1 MVMMLLGETTPRRL
15 LVTSGVARIAP
26 ERLEQFSAAGFQLEY
41 AYDLSGTYDTE
52 SVVAA
57 VAGFWGVLAGT
68 EVYSREVLSRLPEL
82 RAIARCGVGVD
93 AIDLDAASELG
104 VTVITTPGTND
115 ESVAEFA
122 VGLILAT
129 LGLGG
134 AAGRSSLTGE
144 TVAIVGLGA
153 IGLAVARR
161 LRPFGCR
168 ILGVDPVADA
178 GECHDLGIELAS
190 LDSAL
195 VRAGVL
201 TLHAPLTSATRG
213 LIGARELA
221 LMSSDATLVNTA
233 RGGVVDE
240 AALAR
245 ALATRQLRAAAID
258 VFEDEPLPPNHPL
271 RSTPAT
277 LVTGHIAG
285 MTTASVRAMPDA
297 ALNGL
302 VDLSHVREPVRG
314 ALNAVAEPRVAA
326 EAP

>member
-1 MVMMLLGETTPRRL
+1 MVPVSETSRRL

-26 ERLEQFSAAGFQLEY
+26 ERLQQFVAAGFEMEY
-41 AYDLSGTYDTE
+41 AYDLSGSHDAH
-52 SVVAA
+52 SVVSA
-57 VAGFWGVLAGT
+57 VTGFWGVLAGT
-68 EVYSREVLSRLPEL
+68 EVYSREVLTRLPEL
-82 RAIARCGVGVD
+82 RALARCGVGVD
-93 AIDLDAASELG
+93 AIDLDAATAQG

-122 VGLILAT
+122 VGLILT
-129 LGLGG
+129 TMGLGG
-134 AAGRSSLTGE
+134 GRGRASLTGE

-168 ILGVDPVADA
+168 ILGVDPVADT
-178 GECHDLGIELAS
+178 GECRRLGVELTT

-221 LMSSDATLVNTA
+221 LMSSDACLVNTA
-233 RGGVVDE
+233 RGGLVDE
-240 AALAR
+240 VALSR
-245 ALATRQLRAAAID
+245 ALSARQLRAAAID
-258 VFEDEPLPPNHPL
+258 VFEDEPLPAAHPL
-271 RSTPAT
+271 RATPAT
-277 LVTGHIAG
+277 LVTGHVAG
-285 MTTASVRAMPDA
+285 MTTASVHAMLDA
-297 ALNGL
+297 ALDGL
-302 VDLSHVREPVRG
+302 VDLSHGRRPVRG
-314 ALNAVAEPRVAA
+314 ALNSVAEPLRVVA

>member
-1 MVMMLLGETTPRRL
+1 MVLLSDTPRRRL
-15 LVTSGVARIAP
+15 LITSGVARIAP
-26 ERLEQFSAAGFQLEY
+26 ERLEQFAAAGFELEY
-41 AYDLSGTYDTE
+41 GYQLSGTYDAA
-52 SVVAA
+52 SVVRALD
-57 VAGFWGVLAGT
+57 GFWGVLAGT
-68 EVYSREVLSRLPEL
+68 EVYSREVLSGLPEL
-82 RAIARCGVGVD
+82 RVIARCGVGVD
-93 AIDLDAASELG
+93 AIDVDAARELG

-129 LGLGG
+129 MGLGG
-134 AAGRSSLTGE
+134 DVGRASLTGE

-168 ILGVDPVADA
+168 LLGVDPVADVDA
-178 GECHDLGIELAS
+178 CRSLGIELAS

-195 VRAGVL
+195 VRAGVV
-201 TLHAPLTSATRG
+201 TIHAPLTSATRG

-221 LMSSDATLVNTA
+221 LLSNDACLVNTA

-240 AALAR
+240 AALSR
-245 ALATRQLRAAAID
+245 ALASRELRAAAID
-258 VFEDEPLPPNHPL
+258 VFEDEPLPPTHPL

-277 LVTGHIAG
+277 IVTGHVAG
-285 MTTASVRAMPDA
+285 MTTASVHAMLDA
-297 ALNGL
+297 ALRGL
-302 VDLSHVREPVRG
+302 VDLSHGRQPVRG
-314 ALNAVAEPRVAA
+314 ALDQVAEPRVAV

>member
-1 MVMMLLGETTPRRL
+1 MLIGETTPRRL

-26 ERLEQFSAAGFQLEY
+26 RRLEQFAAAGFELEY
-41 AYDLSGTYDTE
+41 AYDLSGTYDAE

-68 EVYSREVLSRLPEL
+68 EVYSREVLTRLPEL

-93 AIDLDAASELG
+93 AIDVDAASELG

-129 LGLGG
+129 MDMGG
-134 AAGRSSLTGE
+134 AAGRALLTGE

-161 LRPFGCR
+161 LQPFGCR

-178 GECHDLGIELAS
+178 GDCHDLGIELAS

-195 VRAGVL
+195 ARAGVV
-201 TLHAPLTSATRG
+201 TLHAPLNSTTRG

-258 VFEDEPLPPNHPL
+258 VFEDEPLPLTHPL

-277 LVTGHIAG
+277 LVSGHVAG
-285 MTTASVRAMPDA
+285 MTTASVDAMLDA
-297 ALNGL
+297 ALTGL
-302 VDLSHVREPVRG
+302 LDLSRRRRPVRG
-314 ALNAVAEPRVAA
+314 ALDVVATRARAAA